1 MGTAVVAE
9 ELLGAG
15 ELDELYQLDASE
27 TEPEPEPEDDED
39 DDEDDKDEG
48 GDEGGMKP
56 EGMPHP

>member
-1 MGTAVVAE
+1 MGTAVVPE
-9 ELLGAG
+9 ELPGAG

-27 TEPEPEPEDDED
+27 TEPEPEDDED

>member
-27 TEPEPEPEDDED
+27 TEPEPEDDED

>member
-9 ELLGAG
+9 ELPGAG

-27 TEPEPEPEDDED
+27 TEPEPE

>member
-9 ELLGAG
+9 ELPGAG
-15 ELDELYQLDASE
+15 ELDELYRLDASE
-27 TEPEPEPEDDED
+27 TEPEDDED
-39 DDEDDKDEG
+39 DDEDDTDEG